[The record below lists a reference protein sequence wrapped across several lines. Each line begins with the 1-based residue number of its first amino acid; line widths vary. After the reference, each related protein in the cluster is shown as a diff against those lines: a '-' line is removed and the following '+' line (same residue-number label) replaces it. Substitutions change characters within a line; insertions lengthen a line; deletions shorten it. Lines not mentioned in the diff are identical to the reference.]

1 MHPMQLAERLKNLSD
16 PALQHEMQ
24 SEPGSAPKY
33 VVMAEMERRKGIRG
47 MAQGGVVHFQAGS
60 RGQPVEWKHQEQY
73 GPPAD
78 YSEYLPEGPD
88 IETVRALRAKKKR
101 PWYQMGP
108 ENTFLT
114 PERTKAAAAAYHSQ
128 PWITFNG
135 QAQPPG
141 DPTALRE
148 RGAGYDA
155 AIAAPATPN
164 QPAPARPVGIA
175 AARTARPAGPA
186 APPISDSPY
195 PETAGMRYP
204 GPEGQGITVDPAL
217 ADAAGQETG
226 GYGATSAGLGALL
239 TSTTAPGKRPGSF
252 EEYMKQAEDANPDG
266 LAGMREKYMAM
277 MDEQKTS
284 KDQMGWNAMLK
295 AGIGMMNT
303 KSSRFLGAAGEGAA
317 AAFAQYEHDLRGNKD
332 TDKARLAAE
341 MDFAKYGA
349 TRSANINKTARELRR
364 QDIDDDRYNE
374 TFAYNLR
381 RAGVADRA
389 EAAKARSYDAD
400 ATYKRAV
407 AAQYEDLRKAQAEK
421 YRADAAAAPIKAKAA
436 ETNANRVRGS
446 GGSGGSGS
454 AVGKAPNATQG
465 KQIQGL
471 MEEHG
476 MTRAEAFKRVMGYD
490 LPGGAPATISWG
502 SITGG
507 KPVPRT
513 AGGQEIKTPF

>member
-16 PALQHEMQ
+16 GALQHEMQ

-78 YSEYLPEGPD
+78 YSQYLPPGPD

-204 GPEGQGITVDPAL
+204 GPEGQGVTVDPAL

-389 EAAKARSYDAD
+389 EGAKASYYQALSDNARKALEQKAPLVQAQTDYAKAR
-400 ATYKRAV
+400 ATSEPQKTAATV
-407 AAQYEDLRKAQAEK
+407 AR
-421 YRADAAAAPIKAKAA
+421 
-436 ETNANRVRGS
+436 ANRVGS
-446 GGSGGSGS
+446 GGAGSGAS
-454 AVGKAPNATQG
+454 GDPGKLTAPQVALMKEYIKAGMDPDEAYRKVRNAPP
-465 KQIQGL
+465 
-471 MEEHG
+471 
-476 MTRAEAFKRVMGYD
+476 
-490 LPGGAPATISWG
+490 PGGATATISWG

-513 AGGQEIKTPF
+513 AGGQEIKPAF